1 MIPVLVH
8 ERAER
13 PRTRLGGEPNAG
25 NSTSASNTLS
35 SVPPTSGVAQLVAQE
50 VKHVLT
56 GDTLKEGFGVGINT
70 DAHRTNWL
78 KPANGSF
85 RMAYRGL
92 AK

>member
-1 MIPVLVH
+1 M
-8 ERAER
+8 
-13 PRTRLGGEPNAG
+13 
-25 NSTSASNTLS
+25 
-35 SVPPTSGVAQLVAQE
+35 VAQE